1 MAEAAPEWWSRAM
14 SDFGAALGFSDA
26 GEWNSEVLNLSV
38 ENGKYVV
45 DVERSGDEIVLAVLR
60 RAPLPEFEET
70 AVSLLRSCSFESY
83 HPFFVQVGLKDE
95 DVFVLAARV
104 ERSQAFRM
112 VEAFEFIRT
121 LYSDTG
127 L

>member
-1 MAEAAPEWWSRAM
+1 MAEASPDWWTRAM

-38 ENGKYVV
+38 ENGKYLV
-45 DVERSGDEIVLAVLR
+45 DVERSGDEIVLAVFR

-70 AVSLLRSCSFESY
+70 AVSLLRRCSFESY
-83 HPFFVQVGLKDE
+83 HPFFVQVGLKGE
-95 DVFVLAARV
+95 DVFVLAARI
-104 ERSQAFRM
+104 ERSQAHRM
-112 VEAFEFIRT
+112 VDAFEFVRT
-121 LYSDTG
+121 LYAETG